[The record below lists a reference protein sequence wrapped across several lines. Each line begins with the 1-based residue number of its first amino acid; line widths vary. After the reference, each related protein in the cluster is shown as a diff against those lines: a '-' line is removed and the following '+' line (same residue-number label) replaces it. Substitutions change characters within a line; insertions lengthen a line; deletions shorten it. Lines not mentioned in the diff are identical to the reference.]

1 MSLARDI
8 ADLGAV
14 TSRLDTV
21 GASSGA
27 LSNRNLII
35 NGAMQVNQRGTQT
48 VNTSTTA
55 AYGLDRFRIN
65 AGGGPDNFVGTIAQD
80 SDVPSGSGF
89 SNSLKITTTTAE
101 SAIAA
106 GEYFYLHQTIEAQN
120 VQQLAYGTSSAK
132 KVTLSFWVKSTITG
146 TFAAGLYK
154 PDSTSQI
161 HNKTYT
167 INDASTWEYKTI
179 TYEANTLSGGAIAND
194 NGAGIEVA
202 WHLAV
207 GSNYKGT
214 DTSSGW
220 ATYASATWGNGQGTD
235 AVITTTNATFQI
247 TGVQLE
253 VGDTATDFE
262 HRTFGDE
269 LQRCSRYY
277 QKTKAASDTNKL
289 FGLVYIGA
297 DAGGVSYG
305 TLAVPLVTTMRTVP
319 SLETTGTLSNYALFV
334 KNAATALNT
343 FSVDTGVDDGT
354 INGQFYLN
362 AFATVSAGIGSCGAV
377 RANGTADAYV
387 ALDAEL

>member
-21 GASSGA
+21 GAASGA

-35 NGAMQVNQRGTQT
+35 NGSQIVNQRGTQT
-48 VNTSTTA
+48 VSASATTQF
-55 AYGLDRFRIN
+55 GPDRFKLITS
-65 AGGGPDNFVGTIAQD
+65 GLDNFVGTIAQD

-89 SNSLKITTTTAE
+89 ANSLKITTTTAE
-101 SAIAA
+101 SAIDAP
-106 GEYFYLHQTIEAQN
+106 EYFYLNHTIEAQN
-120 VQQLAYGTSSAK
+120 LQQLAYGTSSAK

-146 TFAAGLYK
+146 TFALGLYK
-154 PDSTSQI
+154 PDNTTQI
-161 HNKTYT
+161 HVKTYT

-179 TYEANTLSGGAIAND
+179 TFGANALSGGAIVND
-194 NGAGIEVA
+194 NGSGIEVA

-207 GSNYKGT
+207 GSNFKGT

-220 ATYASATWGNGQGTD
+220 AGYSSATWGNGQGTD

-269 LQRCSRYY
+269 LAKCQRYFCRTYP
-277 QKTKAASDTNKL
+277 
-289 FGLVYIGA
+289 
-297 DAGGVSYG
+297 YG
-305 TLAVPLVTTMRTVP
+305 TSTGNASSNSSVLSASQAATTYMSAGTFRFPVEMRAAPTVVVYSTQNANTTAKVTSDATDGNGLA
-319 SLETTGTLSNYALFV
+319 SFTGSTSTFLHRSNDSSGVNANTFV
-334 KNAATALNT
+334 KAHATAE
-343 FSVDTGVDDGT
+343 
-354 INGQFYLN
+354 
-362 AFATVSAGIGSCGAV
+362 
-377 RANGTADAYV
+377 
-387 ALDAEL
+387 AEL